1 MNGRFVS
8 ALSPTERA
16 HLEYL
21 EAQAKRQRQLY
32 GAAVRL
38 PAAQEHAE
46 ALRLGWAAR
55 VEDDVRHEREMLHE
69 WAGHHATGVRR
80 GRAAAGV
87 ALTALAGL
95 VGGAAAAG
103 LLR

>member
-16 HLEYL
+16 HLDYL
-21 EAQAKRQRQLY
+21 EAQADRQRRLY
-32 GAAVRL
+32 GAAARL
-38 PAAQEHAE
+38 QAAREGAE

-55 VEDDVRHEREMLHE
+55 VEDDLRHEREMLHE

-80 GRAAAGV
+80 GRAAAGA
-87 ALTALAGL
+87 ALAALAGL
-95 VGGAAAAG
+95 VGGVAAG
-103 LLR
+103 LVR